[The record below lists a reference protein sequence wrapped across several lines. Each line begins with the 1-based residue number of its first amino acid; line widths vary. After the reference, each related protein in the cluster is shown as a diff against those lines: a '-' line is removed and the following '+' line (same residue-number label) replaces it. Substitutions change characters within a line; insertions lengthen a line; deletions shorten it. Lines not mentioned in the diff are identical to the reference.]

1 MRADSEFFVKFGD
14 NIKSKDMNDIFSES
28 LPSMDELSLSTIK
41 EYSNP
46 IVIDQDENKIQCFY
60 SDLING
66 RYKVMLVEINLQTNI
81 TIIHPTN
88 TIENSLHFLEP
99 KYKNNKLVFDENGDA
114 MPFKEHGNV
123 HFQFEGYDIEI
134 DKNENNDDAIYGL
147 PEGFTKTLKFGLGLE
162 KKYKTIINTLLD
174 HFDECEKIFL
184 SKTKPTG
191 IDGNTLIINDDDF
204 DKIRRGID
212 RNHDLYQKEA
222 TEAKEIFIYDALLH
236 DTNPEKYPELKRKP
250 QKDVI
255 YKMLKNTDFKK
266 MSQDDKQSLSTL
278 KDTTDLSYLTILVAE
293 FERIVRDRHQETA
306 YQTFFE
312 ENPLLLTT
320 IAGSPYV
327 QFKNQAYVGGK
338 SFDNSNGQ
346 YPDFLQKHKITNNV
360 FIVEIKTPHTCLLEK
375 TPYRKTGVYSA
386 SKDLSG
392 AISQLLTQKYQ
403 LETDIASLIKN
414 SDDRE
419 VEAYNVQGLIIIGK
433 LSELKQK
440 EMKRSFE
447 LFRNNQKNMR
457 IITYDECFE
466 QLNSFIE
473 LLSEKR

>member
-1 MRADSEFFVKFGD
+1 M
-14 NIKSKDMNDIFSES
+14 
-28 LPSMDELSLSTIK
+28 PPMDDLSLSTIK
-41 EYSNP
+41 EFSNP
-46 IVIDQDENKIQCFY
+46 IIVEQDEEKIQYFY
-60 SDLING
+60 SDLIEG
-66 RYKVMLVEINLQTNI
+66 KYKKILIEINLQTNI
-81 TIIHPTN
+81 TVIYPTN
-88 TIENSLHFLEP
+88 TIENSPHFLEP
-99 KYKNNKLVFDENGDA
+99 KYTNSKLAFDENGDIL
-114 MPFKEHGNV
+114 PFKESGSV
-123 HFQFEGYDIEI
+123 QLLFEGYDIDIE
-134 DKNENNDDAIYGL
+134 KNENSDEAIYGL

-162 KKYKTIINTLLD
+162 KKYKIITNTLLRY
-174 HFDECEKIFL
+174 FNECEKILL

-191 IDGNTLIINDDDF
+191 IEGNMIIINNDDF

-212 RNHDLYQKEA
+212 RNNDLYQKEA
-222 TEAKEIFIYDALLH
+222 TEAKEFFIYDVLLH
-236 DTNPEKYPELKRKP
+236 DIDTDKYPELKRKP

-255 YKMLKNTDFKK
+255 YKILKNTDFKK
-266 MSQDDKQSLSTL
+266 ISQDDKQSLSTL

-293 FERIVRDRHQETA
+293 FEKILSNKHQEAA

-346 YPDFLQKHKITNNV
+346 YPDFLQKHKITNNI

-419 VEAYNVQGLIIIGK
+419 VEAYNVQGLIIMGK
-433 LSELKQK
+433 LSELEKK

-447 LFRNNQKNMR
+447 LYRNNQKNLR

-473 LLSEKR
+473 LLSKNDKNVD